1 MVLGASNTVRS
12 PGKTENRRVTAGEP
26 AASAPNFG
34 PWLGTP
40 LLSRHSSP
48 NVLPSPHLP
57 AITRFREPR
66 EPHVSTTQPAS
77 PTICSSVSRKPVPDS
92 PSVAVWWTQSVLV
105 LGQSRVLGQS
115 MSSAQNTDNVG
126 HRQCQEARAQ
136 LPPGLPGGTA
146 YCQVC
151 NQLGL
156 MVRALTPES
165 CPLHYVE
172 VILMQ

>member
-12 PGKTENRRVTAGEP
+12 PGKTEHRRATAGEP

-48 NVLPSPHLP
+48 NVHPSPHLP

-105 LGQSRVLGQS
+105 LGQSRVLGSRCHLLRTQT
-115 MSSAQNTDNVG
+115 MQGTDNA
-126 HRQCQEARAQ
+126 RRPEPSYPLACREALLIARRV
-136 LPPGLPGGTA
+136 TNW
-146 YCQVC
+146 V
-151 NQLGL
+151 
-156 MVRALTPES
+156 
-165 CPLHYVE
+165 
-172 VILMQ
+172 